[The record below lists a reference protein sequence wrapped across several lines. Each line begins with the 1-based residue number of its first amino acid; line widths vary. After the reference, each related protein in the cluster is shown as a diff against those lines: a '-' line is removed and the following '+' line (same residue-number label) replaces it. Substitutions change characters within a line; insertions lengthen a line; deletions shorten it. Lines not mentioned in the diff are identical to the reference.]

1 MKFTDIFKF
10 KLFER
15 TDQVDME
22 TVNENFKSVE
32 KLFKGLDQVDNT
44 ADCDKNVASAKK
56 AECDGNGKNI
66 SETYLKKAAVANNNI
81 TTESGFALDARQA
94 NPNVDGSLAKQINT
108 LNDGLKNY
116 LPLSGGKITAS
127 IFGSSG
133 GQFAVDGNVYI
144 KGNGYDGWLTD
155 YLNLRPKVV
164 FEGIVHENTNAI
176 LETNSMYLLFSMT
189 DISGEQHNPYVA
201 FIYTGKTHINRLD
214 IVGGTGGWA
223 LLPTNG
229 GTIQGLYP
237 VNGAYN
243 HVVIVKLYPL

>member
-1 MKFTDIFKF
+1 M
-10 KLFER
+10 
-15 TDQVDME
+15 
-22 TVNENFKSVE
+22 
-32 KLFKGLDQVDNT
+32 LFKRAG
-44 ADCDKNVASAKK
+44 
-56 AECDGNGKNI
+56 
-66 SETYLKKAAVANNNI
+66 Y
-81 TTESGFALDARQA
+81 TTHGH
-94 NPNVDGSLAKQINT
+94 VIGSWVLYFILILLSFT
-108 LNDGLKNY
+108 FVPSFLFSLNDGLKKY

-176 LETNSMYLLFSMT
+176 LETNSMYLFFSMT
-189 DISGEQHNPYVA
+189 DISGEQYNPYVA

-223 LLPTNG
+223 SLPTNG